1 LVYFGELQ
9 GIKMGDEVVSV
20 DLAEI
25 LVENKALKAEIQ
37 ALLREIELLEKAL
50 EEPKQRR
57 RNRRGDDE

>member
-1 LVYFGELQ
+1 MV
-9 GIKMGDEVVSV
+9 DEVVSV

-25 LVENKALKAEIQ
+25 LVEKKALKAEIQ

>member
-1 LVYFGELQ
+1 
-9 GIKMGDEVVSV
+9 MGDKSQTASFE
-20 DLAEI
+20 EM

-37 ALLREIELLEKAL
+37 ALLRENELLEKAL

>member
-1 LVYFGELQ
+1 
-9 GIKMGDEVVSV
+9 MGDEVVSV

>member
-1 LVYFGELQ
+1 MV
-9 GIKMGDEVVSV
+9 DEVVSV